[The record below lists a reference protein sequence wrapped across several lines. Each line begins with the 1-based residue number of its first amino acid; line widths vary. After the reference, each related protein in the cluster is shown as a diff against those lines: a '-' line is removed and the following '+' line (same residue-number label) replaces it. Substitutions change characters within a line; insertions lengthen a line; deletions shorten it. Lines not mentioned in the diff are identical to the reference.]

1 MNFYKEVNYSDIKEP
16 KELLDILNNYKV
28 LVIKNY
34 KNTDKVDDYLQNF
47 VKSIGK
53 IIGAG
58 EDLHTGNPTENTL
71 IEISYD
77 PAEQMKYRTSK
88 NAQPLHTDTSYTEF
102 EDVPEFEENIK
113 FLICLKKAPMGGAT
127 TFIDSKKL
135 VSLMEYDERADL
147 IDKLLTIPVG
157 HKKGNREKVTE
168 ILKVDDGDWKLS
180 WNYPPAK
187 RYPNTKEADELVD
200 EFKQFLND
208 RIENSGMLDSII
220 LEDNDVV
227 FWRDSYLLHG
237 RNSYFASKKG
247 ERTLL
252 KGSLILNKYE

>member
-1 MNFYKEVNYSDIKEP
+1 MPKISLLLIFIYKEVNYSDIKEP

-34 KNTDKVDDYLQNF
+34 KNTEKVDDYLQNF

-113 FLICLKKAPMGGAT
+113 FL
-127 TFIDSKKL
+127 
-135 VSLMEYDERADL
+135 
-147 IDKLLTIPVG
+147 
-157 HKKGNREKVTE
+157 
-168 ILKVDDGDWKLS
+168 
-180 WNYPPAK
+180 K
-187 RYPNTKEADELVD
+187 RQKFYITKEKTYP
-200 EFKQFLND
+200 EF
-208 RIENSGMLDSII
+208 R
-220 LEDNDVV
+220 
-227 FWRDSYLLHG
+227 
-237 RNSYFASKKG
+237 
-247 ERTLL
+247 
-252 KGSLILNKYE
+252 

>member
-1 MNFYKEVNYSDIKEP
+1 MEFFKEANYSDIKSP
-16 KELLDILNNYKV
+16 NELLDILKNYKV
-28 LVIKNY
+28 LVLKNY
-34 KNTDKVDDYLQNF
+34 QNEQKVDDYLQNF
-47 VKSIGK
+47 VKSIGS
-53 IIGAG
+53 IIGAD
-58 EDLHTGNPTENTL
+58 EDLHTGNPTGNTL

-77 PAEQMKYRTSK
+77 PAEQMKYRTSS
-88 NAQPLHTDTSYTEF
+88 NSQPLHTDTSYTEF

-135 VSLMEYDERADL
+135 IELMEYDNRDEL
-147 IDKLLTIPVG
+147 MDKLLTIPVG
-157 HKKGNREKVTE
+157 HKKGDREKITQ
-168 ILKVDDGDWKLS
+168 ILKKDVDDWKFS

-187 RYPNTKEADELVD
+187 RYPNTKEADELVE

-208 RIENSGMLDSII
+208 RIEKSGLLDSVI

-237 RNSYFASKKG
+237 RDSYFASEKG
-247 ERTLL
+247 DRTLL
-252 KGSLILNKYE
+252 KGSLILNK

>member
-1 MNFYKEVNYSDIKEP
+1 MEFFKEANYSDIKSP
-16 KELLDILNNYKV
+16 NELLDILKNYKV
-28 LVIKNY
+28 LVLKNY
-34 KNTDKVDDYLQNF
+34 QNEQKVDDYLQNF
-47 VKSIGK
+47 VKSIGS
-53 IIGAG
+53 IIGAD
-58 EDLHTGNPTENTL
+58 EDLHTGNPTGNTL

-77 PAEQMKYRTSK
+77 PAEQMKYRTSS
-88 NAQPLHTDTSYTEF
+88 NSQPLHTDTSYTEF

-135 VSLMEYDERADL
+135 IELMEYDNRGEL
-147 IDKLLTIPVG
+147 MDKLLTIPVG
-157 HKKGNREKVTE
+157 HKKGDREKITQ
-168 ILKVDDGDWKLS
+168 ILKKDVDDWKFS

-187 RYPNTKEADELVD
+187 RYPNTKEADELVE

-208 RIENSGMLDSII
+208 RIEKSGLLDSVI

-237 RNSYFASKKG
+237 RDSYFASEKG
-247 ERTLL
+247 DRTLL
-252 KGSLILNKYE
+252 KGSLILNK

>member
-1 MNFYKEVNYSDIKEP
+1 MKFFKEINYSDIKKPE
-16 KELLDILNNYKV
+16 ELFDILHNYKV

-34 KNTDKVDDYLQNF
+34 QGKENVDEYLQNF

-53 IIGAG
+53 IIGAD
-58 EDLHTGNPTENTL
+58 EDLHTGNPTGNDL

-113 FLICLKKAPMGGAT
+113 FLICLKKAPKGGAT
-127 TFIDSKKL
+127 TFIDSTKL
-135 VSLMEYDERADL
+135 ISLMEYDERVNL
-147 IDKLLTIPVG
+147 INKLLTIPVG
-157 HKKGNREKVTE
+157 HKKGNREKITQ
-168 ILKVDDGDWKLS
+168 ILKRDGDDWKFS

-187 RYPNTKEADELVD
+187 RYPNTKEADDLVE

-208 RIENSGMLDSII
+208 RIENSGMLESVI
-220 LEDNDVV
+220 LENNDVV

-237 RNSYFASKKG
+237 RNSYFAREKG
-247 ERTLL
+247 DRKLL
-252 KGSLILNKYE
+252 KGSLILNK